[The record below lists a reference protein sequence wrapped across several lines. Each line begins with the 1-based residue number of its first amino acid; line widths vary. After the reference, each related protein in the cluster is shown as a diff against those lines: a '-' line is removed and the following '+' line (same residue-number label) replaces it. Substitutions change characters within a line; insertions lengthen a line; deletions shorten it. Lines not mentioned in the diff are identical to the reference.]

1 MQNASFDVVLASPEA
16 GDDDDLDADSSNA
29 DQGDNLTR
37 MVGYLTDSAHFAW
50 MTQRIQAFVSKSRGK
65 SLHQVFV
72 TLLRGLR
79 RVPRDIKSPTMRL
92 SVDCNLEAYLQANF
106 DSHVSLANFICVNAD
121 GGLHEASA
129 LGEYMAR
136 MWPTTGTRFLEILQ
150 EWTDLAISGKHDSPF
165 KRVFDLL
172 LI

>member
-1 MQNASFDVVLASPEA
+1 VASRFDYASSSPDEHEREREPGFFSESGGIQDWMQNASFDVVLANPGEG
-16 GDDDDLDADSSNA
+16 GDDDLKADNGET

-37 MVGYLTDSAHFAW
+37 MVGYLTDSTPFAW

-79 RVPRDIKSPTMRL
+79 QVPRNIKNPTMRL
-92 SVDCNLEAYLQANF
+92 SIDCNLMAYLEANF
-106 DSHVSLANFICVNAD
+106 NSHVTLATLICVNAD
-121 GGLHEASA
+121 EDLHEASA

-136 MWPTTGTRFLEILQ
+136 M
-150 EWTDLAISGKHDSPF
+150 
-165 KRVFDLL
+165 
-172 LI
+172 